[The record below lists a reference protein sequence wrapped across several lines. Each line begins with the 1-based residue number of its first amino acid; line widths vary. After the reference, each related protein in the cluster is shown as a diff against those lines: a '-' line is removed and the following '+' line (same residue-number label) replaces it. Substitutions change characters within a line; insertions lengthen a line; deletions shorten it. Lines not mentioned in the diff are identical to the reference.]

1 MSVLPEIPGYKI
13 IRKLGHGGMA
23 DVYLGMQENLERE
36 VAIKVLAPFLF
47 RDDRFAMRFI
57 KEAQT
62 AARLAHPNIITIHD
76 VGQVGDT
83 YYIVME
89 YLEESLT
96 ARLKKLGGALDP
108 KVALKIVRMT
118 AGALDYAH
126 RKGFIHRD
134 IKPDNIMFRSD
145 GTVVLVDF
153 GIARAIDS
161 TTQLTRTGMSIGTPH
176 YMSPE
181 QCRGEKIDGRS
192 DIYSLGVQLF
202 ELLTGT
208 VPYTAENTAGIILK
222 HIQDPIPRLPNHLA
236 EYQLLIEKMM
246 AKDREK
252 RIQTGAELVKF
263 IDAVLTA
270 QDQHLMPTL
279 PSTVP
284 IKSPEIKTI
293 EEPTVQTPV
302 PTAISFRKQPARKK
316 WLLPVLLGVAVILT
330 VVSIYLITQRPTEIT
345 ETGTTETGTIETGIT
360 ETVEPPTESESKTGE
375 TEQKSV
381 DTQGEKEPLTEQEK
395 EIKKEQDIPKTTVKE
410 QKTEPGKKQP
420 LKTTEPAKKEP
431 QTKPREEPKIEK
443 QVPEEIPKTEVKQTP
458 VKSEINIKTVSLL
471 ELDSVLGT
479 KYNDRMA
486 RITIPVPRLASNF
499 KVTGQVV
506 LTLFINEK
514 GNVTVLSYND
524 NVTVIPQ
531 RLERRVKAMIRNK
544 IDNIYL
550 PPPQDK
556 DGAPVKIGNWRVA
569 YKVVKLFKQIILIKQ

>member
-47 RDDRFAMRFI
+47 RDDRFATRFI

-76 VGQVGDT
+76 VGNVEDS

-108 KVALKIVRMT
+108 KVALKIVKMT

-126 RKGFIHRD
+126 KKGFIHRD

-236 EYQLLIEKMM
+236 EYQLLIERMM
-246 AKDREK
+246 AKDKEM

-263 IDAVLTA
+263 IDGVLTA
-270 QDQHLMPTL
+270 QDQHLMPHMPTITA
-279 PSTVP
+279 TVP
-284 IKSPEIKTI
+284 ITSTITSPGIRTI
-293 EEPTVQTPV
+293 EQPTVPTPL
-302 PTAISFRKQPARKK
+302 PRAISFRKQRAGKK
-316 WLLPVLLGVAVILT
+316 WLLPVLLGAAVILT
-330 VVSIYLITQRPTEIT
+330 AAGIYLITQKPAGIT
-345 ETGTTETGTIETGIT
+345 ETGIT
-360 ETVEPPTESESKTGE
+360 ETVETPTEQESKTGE
-375 TEQKSV
+375 IEQRSP
-381 DTQGEKEPLTEQEK
+381 DTVGEKETVGEKDKEIKTEQET
-395 EIKKEQDIPKTTVKE
+395 PKTTVTEAKKE
-410 QKTEPGKKQP
+410 PDKKQQV
-420 LKTTEPAKKEP
+420 KITGPAKKEHYSTP
-431 QTKPREEPKIEK
+431 VEEPKIEK
-443 QVPEEIPKTEVKQTP
+443 QIPKDIPKAEVKPTP
-458 VKSEINIKTVSLL
+458 VKSEKDVKTVSLL
-471 ELDSVLGT
+471 ELDAALRT

-486 RITIPVPRLASNF
+486 RITIPVGRLGANF

-506 LTLFINEK
+506 LTLFINER

-524 NVTVIPQ
+524 NVTVVPQ
-531 RLERRVKAMIRNK
+531 RLENRVKAIIRNK

-550 PPPQDK
+550 PPPMDK
-556 DGAPVKIGNWRVA
+556 DGSPVKVGNWRVA
-569 YKVVKLFKQIILIKQ
+569 YKVVKLFNQIILIKQ

>member
-1 MSVLPEIPGYKI
+1 M
-13 IRKLGHGGMA
+13 
-23 DVYLGMQENLERE
+23 YLGMQENLERE

-47 RDDRFAMRFI
+47 RDDRFATRFI

-76 VGQVGDT
+76 VGQVEDT

-89 YLEESLT
+89 YLVESLT
-96 ARLKKLGGALDP
+96 ARLKKLGGALEP

-202 ELLTGT
+202 ELLTGI

-246 AKDREK
+246 AKDKEM

-270 QDQHLMPTL
+270 QDQHLMPGL
-279 PSTVP
+279 PDTIP
-284 IKSPEIKTI
+284 IKAPVKDENDQL
-293 EEPTVQTPV
+293 TVRTPL
-302 PTAISFRKQPARKK
+302 PPAISFRKQLSRKK
-316 WLLPVLLGVAVILT
+316 RLLPVLAGLAVILT
-330 VVSIYLITQRPTEIT
+330 ALIIYLVTQRPVELA
-345 ETGTTETGTIETGIT
+345 ETGIV
-360 ETVEPPTESESKTGE
+360 ETLEKPTESESKSVE
-375 TEQKSV
+375 TTQKSE
-381 DTQGEKEPLTEQEK
+381 DTQGEQEPVIEHEK
-395 EIKKEQDIPKTTVKE
+395 EIKKEQETPKTTVPE
-410 QKTEPGKKQP
+410 QKKDPGKKQQS
-420 LKTTEPAKKEP
+420 KAVEFTKKE
-431 QTKPREEPKIEK
+431 TKTKSHEEPKIEK
-443 QVPEEIPKTEVKQTP
+443 QIPKEIPKTEVKTTP
-458 VKSEINIKTVSLL
+458 KKTEKSIKTVSLL
-471 ELDSVLGT
+471 ELDTILRT
-479 KYNDRMA
+479 KYNDQMA
-486 RITIPVPRLASNF
+486 RITIPVPRFASNF

-506 LTLFINEK
+506 LTLFINER

-531 RLERRVKAMIRNK
+531 RFEHRVKTTIRGK

-550 PPPQDK
+550 PPPLDK
-556 DGAPVKIGNWRVA
+556 NGSSIKVGNWRVA
-569 YKVVKLFKQIILIKQ
+569 YKVVKLFNQIILIKQ